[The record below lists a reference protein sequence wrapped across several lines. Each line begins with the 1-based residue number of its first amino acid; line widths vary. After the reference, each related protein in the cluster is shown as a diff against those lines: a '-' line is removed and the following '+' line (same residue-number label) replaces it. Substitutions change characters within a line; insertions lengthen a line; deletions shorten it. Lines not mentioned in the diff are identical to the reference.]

1 MLTCEEFA
9 SLLTVSTCTVF
20 EPPVVIPTKHSD
32 RLIAL
37 GYIADIAG
45 KLRMT
50 TPGRRRID
58 AGFEKQATA
67 KIKLGHGPWKQ
78 AITHHSTGMDWES

>member
-1 MLTCEEFA
+1 MASEPKMLTCEEFA
-9 SLLTVSTCTVF
+9 SLLTVGRCAVF
-20 EPPVVIPTKHSD
+20 EPPVVIPTEHSD

-45 KLRMT
+45 KFRMT

-58 AGFEKQATA
+58 AGFENRRRRRSAGLS
-67 KIKLGHGPWKQ
+67 LG
-78 AITHHSTGMDWES
+78 